1 MQRRRLPVPGASG
14 ARPPPNTW
22 TAHERASTRRGPR
35 RLLLGAGKGTRFN
48 AAGTKLLA
56 PLRGRPLLAHVVTHV
71 RVTGLPMRLVLD
83 STAPQPLVDLADQ
96 LTREGEIVQNPLAAR
111 GIGTSIAA
119 GMHATKQATGWLVL
133 PADMPNIG
141 SDVITLVAQALEDP
155 RIMSARPVYRGTP
168 GYPLGFSRRCNI
180 DWNTSLI
187 AMGLTLLK
195 AKAAGRALFVETP
208 GVVQDVDQPSD
219 LAALEGPDDTTRN
232 SYPEESTWHTGS
244 PSLPGAR

>member
-1 MQRRRLPVPGASG
+1 MNEQALGAGPVV
-14 ARPPPNTW
+14 
-22 TAHERASTRRGPR
+22 
-35 RLLLGAGKGTRFN
+35 LLLGAGKGTRFN